1 MTGHRGDH
9 PRTIDDVDFG
19 QLYREHFD
27 ASGSREKPPEAWDDR
42 ADDLSREMEGSP
54 YVDELLR
61 LVDLT
66 GCRTLLDVGCG
77 PGTIALALAP
87 RLDRVYGLDYSRGM
101 LDAMMRN
108 AAARGLGHVE
118 PILRSW
124 EEPWDDVPACDL
136 VVASRSTLVRDM
148 EDALAR
154 LDAKAKRRVC
164 LTSLVG
170 GRFVRA
176 DVLALLGRERPAYPD
191 YIYILNLLHRMG
203 RHPRLDHICAG
214 RRSDESQGLEQLV
227 KRVEFSLGSLSEN
240 ERQRLE
246 GWYREDPDRAERG
259 REPYRWAFVSWETG
273 ERGLARGEN
282 APART

>member
-1 MTGHRGDH
+1 MTKDGGDR

-19 QLYREHFD
+19 RLYREHYV
-27 ASGSREKPPEAWDDR
+27 ASGGREKPSEAWDER
-42 ADDLSREMEGSP
+42 AAGLSRELEGSP

-87 RLDRVYGLDYSRGM
+87 RLDRVWGLDYSRGM
-101 LDAMMRN
+101 LDAMMGH
-108 AAARGLGHVE
+108 AAARGLGNVE

-124 EEPWDDVPACDL
+124 EDDWSDVPACDL
-136 VVASRSTLVRDM
+136 VLASRSTLVRDM

-176 DVLALLGRERPAYPD
+176 DVLEVLGRERLAYPD
-191 YIYILNLLHRMG
+191 YVYIVNLLHRMG
-203 RHPRLDHICAG
+203 RHPRLDYIRAG
-214 RRSDESQGLEQLV
+214 RRSDERQGLDQIV
-227 KRVEFSLGSLSEN
+227 RRVEFSLGSLSED

-246 GWYREDPDRAERG
+246 AWYREDPERAERG
-259 REPYRWAFVSWETG
+259 REPYRWAFVSWETREPG
-273 ERGLARGEN
+273 
-282 APART
+282 

>member
-1 MTGHRGDH
+1 MTKDAGDR

-19 QLYREHFD
+19 RLYREHFA
-27 ASGSREKPPEAWDDR
+27 ASGSREKPPEAWDAR
-42 ADDLSREMEGSP
+42 AADLSRELDGSP

-61 LVDLT
+61 HVDLT

-77 PGTIALALAP
+77 PGAVALALAP

-101 LDAMMRN
+101 LDAMTRH
-108 AAARGLGHVE
+108 AAARGLGNVE
-118 PILRSW
+118 PILRSLEDDW
-124 EEPWDDVPACDL
+124 SDVPACDL

-154 LDAKAKRRVC
+154 LDSKSKRRVC

-203 RHPRLDHICAG
+203 RHPRLDYIRAG
-214 RRSDESQGLEQLV
+214 RRSDEKQGFDQLV
-227 KRVEFSLGSLSEN
+227 RRVEFSLGSLTED

-246 GWYREDPDRAERG
+246 AWYREDPERAIRG
-259 REPYRWAFVSWETG
+259 RETYRWAFVSWETG
-273 ERGLARGEN
+273 ERG
-282 APART
+282 

>member
-1 MTGHRGDH
+1 VTKEGGDR

-19 QLYREHFD
+19 RLYREHFA
-27 ASGSREKPPEAWDDR
+27 ASGSREKPPEAWDAR
-42 ADDLSREMEGSP
+42 ASDLSRELSGSP

-77 PGTIALALAP
+77 PGTVALALAP
-87 RLDRVYGLDYSRGM
+87 RLERVWGLDYSRGM
-101 LDAMMRN
+101 LGAMMGH
-108 AAARGLGHVE
+108 AAARGLANVE

-124 EEPWDDVPACDL
+124 EDDWSDVPACDL

-176 DVLALLGRERPAYPD
+176 DVLEVLGRERPAYPD
-191 YIYILNLLHRMG
+191 YVYIVNLLHRMG
-203 RHPRLDHICAG
+203 RHPRLDYIRAG
-214 RRSDESQGLEQLV
+214 RRPDESQGLDQLV
-227 KRVEFSLGSLSEN
+227 RRVEFSLGSLSPE
-240 ERQRLE
+240 ERERLE
-246 GWYREDPDRAERG
+246 AWYREDPERAERG

-273 ERGLARGEN
+273 EPG
-282 APART
+282 

>member
-1 MTGHRGDH
+1 MTKDGGNR

-19 QLYREHFD
+19 RLYREHYA
-27 ASGSREKPPEAWDDR
+27 ASGGREKPPEAWDAR
-42 ADDLSREMEGSP
+42 AADLSRELEGSP
-54 YVDELLR
+54 YVDELLH
-61 LVDLT
+61 LIDLT

-77 PGTIALALAP
+77 PGTLALVLAP
-87 RLDRVYGLDYSRGM
+87 RLERVYGLDYSRGM
-101 LDAMMRN
+101 LDAMMGH
-108 AAARGLGHVE
+108 AAARGLGNVE

-124 EEPWDDVPACDL
+124 EDDWSDVPACDL
-136 VVASRSTLVRDM
+136 VVASRSTLVRDI

-176 DVLALLGRERPAYPD
+176 DVLEVLGRERPSYPD

-203 RHPRLDHICAG
+203 RHPRLDYIRAG
-214 RRSDESQGLEQLV
+214 RRPDEKQGLDQLV
-227 KRVEFSLGSLSEN
+227 RRVEFSLGSLSEN

-246 GWYREDPDRAERG
+246 AWYREDPERASRG
-259 REPYRWAFVSWETG
+259 REPYRWAFVSWETEG
-273 ERGLARGEN
+273 DGR
-282 APART
+282 

>member
-1 MTGHRGDH
+1 MTDGGGDR
-9 PRTIDDVDFG
+9 PRTIDDIDFG
-19 QLYREHFD
+19 RLYREHFA
-27 ASGSREKPPEAWDDR
+27 ASGSREKPPEAWDAR
-42 ADDLSREMEGSP
+42 AAVLSRELEGSP

-61 LVDLT
+61 QIDLT

-87 RLDRVYGLDYSRGM
+87 RLERVYGLDYSRGM
-101 LDAMMRN
+101 LAAMMGH
-108 AAARGLGHVE
+108 AAARGLGNVE

-124 EEPWDDVPACDL
+124 EEPWVDVPACDL
-136 VVASRSTLVRDM
+136 VLASRSTLVRDM
-148 EDALAR
+148 DDALAR

-191 YIYILNLLHRMG
+191 YIYILNLLHRIG
-203 RHPRLDHICAG
+203 RHPRLDYICAG
-214 RRSDESQGLEQLV
+214 RRSDESQGLDQLV
-227 KRVEFSLGSLSEN
+227 KRVEFSLGSLSGD

-246 GWYREDPDRAERG
+246 AWYRADPDRAERG
-259 REPYRWAFVSWETG
+259 REPFRWAFVSWETIP
-273 ERGLARGEN
+273 EQRS
-282 APART
+282 P

>member
-1 MTGHRGDH
+1 MTTDGGDR

-19 QLYREHFD
+19 RLYREHFA
-27 ASGSREKPPEAWDDR
+27 ASGSREKPPEAWDAR
-42 ADDLSREMEGSP
+42 AADLSGELSGSP

-66 GCRTLLDVGCG
+66 DCRTLLDVGCG
-77 PGTIALALAP
+77 PGAVALALAP

-101 LDAMMRN
+101 LDAMVGH
-108 AAARGLGHVE
+108 AAARGIGNVE

-124 EEPWDDVPACDL
+124 EDDWSDVPPCDL
-136 VVASRSTLVRDM
+136 VLASRSTLVRDM

-154 LDAKAKRRVC
+154 LDAKAKRRAC

-176 DVLALLGRERPAYPD
+176 DVLEVLGRDRPAYPD
-191 YIYILNLLHRMG
+191 YVYILNLLHRMG
-203 RHPRLDHICAG
+203 RHPRLDYIRAG
-214 RRSDESQGLEQLV
+214 RRPDEIQGLDRLV
-227 KRVEFSLGSLSEN
+227 RRVEFSLGALSED

-246 GWYREDPDRAERG
+246 AWYREDPERANRA
-259 REPYRWAFVSWETG
+259 REPYRWAFVSWESEQPG
-273 ERGLARGEN
+273 
-282 APART
+282 

>member
-1 MTGHRGDH
+1 MTKDGTDR

-19 QLYREHFD
+19 RLYREHFA
-27 ASGSREKPPEAWDDR
+27 ASGSREKPPEAWDAR
-42 ADDLSREMEGSP
+42 AAGPSRELEGSP

-77 PGTIALALAP
+77 PGTIALVLAP

-101 LDAMMRN
+101 LDAMMTH
-108 AAARGLGHVE
+108 AAARGLGNVE

-124 EEPWDDVPACDL
+124 DESWDDVPACDL
-136 VVASRSTLVRDM
+136 VVASRSTLVREM

-164 LTSLVG
+164 LTSLAG

-203 RHPRLDHICAG
+203 RHPRLDYIRAG
-214 RRSDESQGLEQLV
+214 RCSDESQGVDQLV
-227 KRVEFSLGSLSEN
+227 KRVEFSLGSLSED
-240 ERQRLE
+240 ERRRLE
-246 GWYREDPDRAERG
+246 AWYREDPERADRG
-259 REPYRWAFVSWETG
+259 REAYRWAFVSWETEG
-273 ERGLARGEN
+273 DGR
-282 APART
+282 

>member
-1 MTGHRGDH
+1 MTKDAGAR

-19 QLYREHFD
+19 RLYREHFA
-27 ASGSREKPPEAWDDR
+27 ASGSREKPPEAWDAR
-42 ADDLSREMEGSP
+42 AADLSRELSGSP

-77 PGTIALALAP
+77 PGAVALALAP
-87 RLDRVYGLDYSRGM
+87 RLEHVWGLDYSRGM
-101 LDAMMRN
+101 LDAMMGH
-108 AAARGLGHVE
+108 AAARGLGNVE

-124 EEPWDDVPACDL
+124 EDDWSDVPACDL

-170 GRFVRA
+170 GRFVRT
-176 DVLALLGRERPAYPD
+176 DVLALLGRERPSYPD
-191 YIYILNLLHRMG
+191 YVYILNLLHRMG
-203 RHPRLDHICAG
+203 RHPRLDYIRAG
-214 RRSDESQGLEQLV
+214 RRPDEKQGFDQLV
-227 KRVEFSLGSLSEN
+227 RRVEFSLGSLSED
-240 ERQRLE
+240 ERRRLE
-246 GWYREDPDRAERG
+246 TWYREDPERAERG
-259 REPYRWAFVSWETG
+259 REPYRWAFVSWET
-273 ERGLARGEN
+273 ERDGR
-282 APART
+282 

>member
-1 MTGHRGDH
+1 MTKDGGDR

-19 QLYREHFD
+19 RLYREHLA
-27 ASGSREKPPEAWDDR
+27 ASGSREKPPEAWDAR
-42 ADDLSREMEGSP
+42 AADLGRELSGSP

-101 LDAMMRN
+101 LDAMTTH
-108 AAARGLGHVE
+108 AAARGLGNVE

-124 EEPWDDVPACDL
+124 DESWDDVPACDL
-136 VVASRSTLVRDM
+136 VLASRSTLVRDM

-191 YIYILNLLHRMG
+191 YIYVLNLLHRMG
-203 RHPRLDHICAG
+203 RHPRLDYIRAG
-214 RRSDESQGLEQLV
+214 RRPDEKQGFDQLV
-227 KRVEFSLGSLSEN
+227 RRVEFSLGAVNEE

-246 GWYREDPDRAERG
+246 AWYREDPERAERG
-259 REPYRWAFVSWETG
+259 REPYRWAFVAWDTAG
-273 ERGLARGEN
+273 DGR
-282 APART
+282 

>member
-1 MTGHRGDH
+1 VTKDGGER

-19 QLYREHFD
+19 RLYREHFA
-27 ASGSREKPPEAWDDR
+27 ASGCREKPPEAWDAR
-42 ADDLSREMEGSP
+42 AADLSRELSGSP

-77 PGTIALALAP
+77 PGAVALALAP
-87 RLDRVYGLDYSRGM
+87 RLERVWGLDYSRGM
-101 LDAMMRN
+101 LGAMMEH
-108 AAARGLGHVE
+108 AAARGLGNVE

-124 EEPWDDVPACDL
+124 EDDWSDVPACDL

-176 DVLALLGRERPAYPD
+176 DVLALLGRERPSYPD
-191 YIYILNLLHRMG
+191 YVYILNLLHRMG
-203 RHPRLDHICAG
+203 RHPRLDYIRAG
-214 RRSDESQGLEQLV
+214 RRPDEKQGFDQLV
-227 KRVEFSLGSLSEN
+227 RRVEFSLGSLSED
-240 ERQRLE
+240 ERRRLE
-246 GWYREDPDRAERG
+246 TWYREDPERAERG
-259 REPYRWAFVSWETG
+259 REPYRWAFVSWET
-273 ERGLARGEN
+273 ERDGR
-282 APART
+282 

>member
-1 MTGHRGDH
+1 VTGGGRQR
-9 PRTIDDVDFG
+9 PRTILDLDFG
-19 QLYREHFD
+19 RLYREHLA
-27 ASGSREKPPEAWDDR
+27 ASGGRQKPPEAWDAR
-42 ADDLSREMEGSP
+42 AADLGRELEGSP
-54 YVDELLR
+54 YVYELLGR
-61 LVDLT
+61 IDLT

-87 RLDRVYGLDYSRGM
+87 RLERVWGLDYSRGM
-101 LDAMMRN
+101 LEAMMAH
-108 AAARGLGHVE
+108 AAARGLGNVE

-136 VVASRSTLVRDM
+136 VIASRSTLVRDM

-154 LDAKAKRRVC
+154 LDAKAKRRAC

-191 YIYILNLLHRMG
+191 YIYIVNLLHRMG
-203 RHPRLDHICAG
+203 RHPRLDTIQAG
-214 RRSDESQGLEQLV
+214 RRSDERQGLDQLV
-227 KRVEFSLGSLSEN
+227 KRVEFSLGALSAE

-246 GWYREDPDRAERG
+246 DWYREDPDRAESG

-273 ERGLARGEN
+273 ERG
-282 APART
+282 